1 MSDYKQVFKN
11 VTPVARTLSEA
22 NRDADYATPIWY
34 CESEQKSGMR
44 LLGYLVGKLFMCMF
58 GALTFVLFLHW
69 FGVLGLFIG

>member
-22 NRDADYATPIWY
+22 NRDADYATPIWC
-34 CESEQKSGMR
+34 CETEHKSGMR
-44 LLGYLVGKLFMCMF
+44 LLGYLVGKLFMFMF

-69 FGVLGLFIG
+69 FGVLGLFIN